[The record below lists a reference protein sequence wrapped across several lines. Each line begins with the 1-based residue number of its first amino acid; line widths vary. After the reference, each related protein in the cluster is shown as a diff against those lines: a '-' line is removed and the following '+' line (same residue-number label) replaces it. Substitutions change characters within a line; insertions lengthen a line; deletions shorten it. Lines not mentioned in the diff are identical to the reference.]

1 MCGITGILV
10 GNPRRGQRKPALAT
24 WVARLLVESEH
35 RGPHATGIAAALDD
49 GTVHVT
55 KAPLPASRFVHT
67 EIFREAC
74 AHAVACGTLLMGH
87 TRWPTQGSH
96 RQNQNNQPLLS
107 LEAPQV
113 AFTHNGHIPMVNR
126 YFAHFNLPRIWE
138 VDSEVLLRLACRH
151 VTPEGLALPALL
163 QDLTCCAGQLAVVL
177 AVASHP
183 DEVIFIRR
191 DKPLY
196 LAYHAGMHLLAYASE
211 DTILQRA
218 LPWASQWQIQPIP
231 VNTAWVVHRQHL
243 TSPVSYRW

>member
-1 MCGITGILV
+1 MCGLTGCFV
-10 GNPRRGQRKPALAT
+10 GTPRRGQRPLALTT
-24 WVARLLVESEH
+24 WLARLLVESEH
-35 RGPHATGIAAALDD
+35 RGPHATGVAALLND
-49 GTVHVT
+49 GTMHVA
-55 KAPLPASRFVHT
+55 KAALPASRFVRT
-67 EIFREAC
+67 AAYRDVC
-74 AHAVACGTLLMGH
+74 AHGTLFMGH

-107 LEAPQV
+107 PVAPHV
-113 AFTHNGHIPMVNR
+113 ALTHNGHLPMVDR
-126 YFAHFNLPRIWE
+126 YFAHFQLPRTWE

-163 QDLTCCAGQLAVVL
+163 QDLTYCAGQLAVVL

-183 DEVIFIRR
+183 DEMIFIRR

-211 DTILQRA
+211 DAILHRA
-218 LPWASQWQIQPIP
+218 LPWASQWQIHPIP